1 MAVETLNVD
10 NAHSCAYTG
19 LIRRGGKREE
29 TAREAARDGRW
40 LEKKKEFLGSSKS
53 GKWPLFMYFLP
64 GRVGCDGV
72 VDGGCNW

>member
-1 MAVETLNVD
+1 METLNVD

-40 LEKKKEFLGSSKS
+40 LEKKGIFGEFK
-53 GKWPLFMYFLP
+53 KWEMASIYVLFARE
-64 GRVGCDGV
+64 GWV
-72 VDGGCNW
+72 